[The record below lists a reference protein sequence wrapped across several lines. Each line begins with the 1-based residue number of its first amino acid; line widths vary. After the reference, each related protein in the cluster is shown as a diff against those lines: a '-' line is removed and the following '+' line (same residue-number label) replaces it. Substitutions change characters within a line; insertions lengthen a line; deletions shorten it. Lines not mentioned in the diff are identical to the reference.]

1 MPPQKQNSGFVLP
14 QIIDPPRKCIKIW
27 IPNEVYHRGA
37 FWGAIFELTQ
47 FFNWQQ
53 NRPDDARAV
62 ANLWFD
68 IWSEATRE
76 NDMNGCCADT
86 ALQYRV
92 NPTTGLIEQS
102 ANGGTTWQPAANT
115 LQQYIV
121 EPVPP
126 VTAGTSA
133 TKCDAA
139 TNVSGQVDVWITQV
153 TNDFD
158 TAVSLLEFALAVLEA
173 ILVAVVT
180 ILSAGTLTA
189 AELLVLPTISAAC
202 AAAWGA
208 GKTVFVDYWTTE
220 NKDKVLCAAFCNI
233 GADGHFTDAQ
243 FSAFWNQCNA
253 DLPASPAKMLFMGF
267 LSSVGRQGLNAMA
280 ATGLSADADCNDCT
294 ECLTCEIDSW
304 ENALWYGGEYLTSP
318 STGTFG
324 TEIARDATSIT
335 IQSSDRGDGQQAI
348 SLSTA
353 SGLLCCAFTAEFI
366 GSAPS
371 STLHFFNYCGNHAA
385 YETMVQDNTAPF
397 TQAFTQCYLQMDAG
411 SWTVK
416 FTIVP

>member
-1 MPPQKQNSGFVLP
+1 MPPQKQNNGFVVP

-53 NRPDDARAV
+53 NRPEDARAV

-76 NDMNGCCADT
+76 NDGMTCCGDEG
-86 ALQYRV
+86 LVYRV
-92 NPTTGLIEQS
+92 NPTTGLIQQS
-102 ANGGTTWQPAANT
+102 ANGGTTWQPANNT
-115 LQQYIV
+115 LQKYIV

-126 VTAGTSA
+126 ITAGTSA

-139 TNVSGQVDVWITQV
+139 TNVEGQVEVWIDQV

-158 TAVSLLEFALAVLEA
+158 TAVSLLEFGLAVLEA

-208 GKTVFVDYWTTE
+208 GKAVFVAYWTTE
-220 NKDKVLCAAFCNI
+220 NKDKILCAAYCNI
-233 GADGHFTDAQ
+233 GDDGSFTDAQ
-243 FSAFWNQCNA
+243 FSSFWNECNA
-253 DLPASPAKMLFMGF
+253 QLPASPAKMLFLGF

-280 ATGLSADADCNDCT
+280 AVGLAADSDCSSCP
-294 ECLTCEIDSW
+294 CAPCIDSW
-304 ENALWYGGEYLTSP
+304 QWATVFQDLPEDYVKTDTYIEASAVLSGPWYYWVIWSPVGHCCDLTVTSIEALDPATTAFCAKMPCDAGTYPTDWNFGDEANDWVNDAFALPHGEMQAVKIRASYP
-318 STGTFG
+318 FIARATFG
-324 TEIARDATSIT
+324 
-335 IQSSDRGDGQQAI
+335 
-348 SLSTA
+348 
-353 SGLLCCAFTAEFI
+353 
-366 GSAPS
+366 
-371 STLHFFNYCGNHAA
+371 
-385 YETMVQDNTAPF
+385 
-397 TQAFTQCYLQMDAG
+397 
-411 SWTVK
+411 
-416 FTIVP
+416 